1 MQKKKTAHKFAGN
14 ASWLTVGIVV
24 SEYNPEITESL
35 LEGALEILNEA
46 GVGPRN
52 IHVSKVAGSFE
63 IPFGCLQLIKKR
75 KVDTVIALGCIVR
88 GETKHDEYIAHAV
101 AQGIMEVSLKRGVPI
116 AFGVL
121 TTNTLAQA
129 RARSRGT
136 ANKGREAAVAALNT
150 ALL

>member
-1 MQKKKTAHKFAGN
+1 MQTKKVAPKFSGN

-24 SEYNPEITESL
+24 SEYNPEITDSL
-35 LEGALEILNEA
+35 LEGALEILQEA
-46 GVGPRN
+46 GVGPQN
-52 IHVSKVAGSFE
+52 IHICKVAGSFE

-75 KVDTVIALGCIVR
+75 KVDTVIALGCIVK

-101 AQGIMEVSLKRGVPI
+101 AGGIMHLSLKRSVPI

-129 RARSRGT
+129 KKRSRG
-136 ANKGREAAVAALNT
+136 ASNKGREAAVAALNS